1 MIGWRTLCASKAAVF
16 GVYSE
21 ITWLLA
27 LGQIY
32 VYPELKKKSHIPF
45 INLSR
50 AHASS
55 EAASAAIF
63 SLLIIKNSPYF
74 SISCFW

>member
-32 VYPELKKKSHIPF
+32 VYPELKKK
-45 INLSR
+45 
-50 AHASS
+50 
-55 EAASAAIF
+55 
-63 SLLIIKNSPYF
+63 KPYSVHQ
-74 SISCFW
+74 SISGSCIF